1 MTDKIKNIIFDFGGV
16 VFQIDEQR
24 TIDAFARL
32 FQCSGK
38 QVLEYLFAND
48 LFVSFECGKIT
59 ADEFIAH
66 LQSLAPHPVSK
77 EQVLAAWNAI
87 LVGYP
92 KEHIPLLL
100 ALKKKYRTFLL
111 SNTNEIHT
119 QEFIKIAKQQQL
131 PISSNH
137 DLFEQVWYSNEV
149 KMRKPDPKI
158 FEYALAQANLRP
170 EETMFLDDLQQNVD
184 TALSVGIQAQRITPE
199 RGILQI
205 FSEFE
210 KQ

>member
-1 MTDKIKNIIFDFGGV
+1 M
-16 VFQIDEQR
+16 
-24 TIDAFARL
+24 
-32 FQCSGK
+32 
-38 QVLEYLFAND
+38 
-48 LFVSFECGKIT
+48 
-59 ADEFIAH
+59 
-66 LQSLAPHPVSK
+66 
-77 EQVLAAWNAI
+77 
-87 LVGYP
+87 
-92 KEHIPLLL
+92 
-100 ALKKKYRTFLL
+100 L

-119 QEFIKIAKQQQL
+119 HEFIKIAKQQQL

-184 TALSVGIQAQRITPE
+184 AALSVGIQAQRITPE

-205 FSEFE
+205 FSEFV